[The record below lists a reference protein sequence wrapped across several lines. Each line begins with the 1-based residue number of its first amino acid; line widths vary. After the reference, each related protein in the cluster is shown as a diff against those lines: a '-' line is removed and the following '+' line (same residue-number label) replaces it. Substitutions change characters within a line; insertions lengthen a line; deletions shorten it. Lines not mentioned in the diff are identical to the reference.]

1 MSEEIQ
7 YGEPFFLRGRT
18 SSMNI
23 KPGTLEFDQVN
34 EKINRFHNSTS
45 KNITDFKSLFLAL
58 LDAALDRPVNENGNV
73 EIVNSLTEQIQELQ
87 QDNDEK
93 NVQIEQLMS
102 KLTNLEFQQQQTVKT
117 ELPSENPFE
126 IKFNLNQDEHTVITA
141 IKENRIH
148 KGYEDPTIDTSELAR
163 KMLLNKGTIFN
174 YGGAFYTGLG

>member
-1 MSEEIQ
+1 
-7 YGEPFFLRGRT
+7 
-18 SSMNI
+18 MNI
-23 KPGTLEFDQVN
+23 KPGTPEFDQVN
-34 EKINRFHNSTS
+34 EKIKQFHDSTS
-45 KNITDFKSLFLAL
+45 QHIPDFKTLFLAL
-58 LDAALDRPVNENGNV
+58 LDSALDRSGHDNSNV
-73 EIVNSLTEQIQELQ
+73 EVVNSLTEQIHNLQ
-87 QDNDEK
+87 QEIDDK
-93 NVQIEQLMS
+93 SVQIEQLMS

>member
-23 KPGTLEFDQVN
+23 KPGTPEFDQVN
-34 EKINRFHNSTS
+34 EKINRFHNSTT

-58 LDAALDRPVNENGNV
+58 LDTALDRPVNDDGNL
-73 EIVNSLTEQIQELQ
+73 EIVNSLTEQIQELK

-93 NVQIEQLMS
+93 NIQIEQLMS
-102 KLTNLEFQQQQTVKT
+102 KLTNIELQNQQVVKT

-126 IKFNLNQDEHTVITA
+126 IKFNLNQDEHTVIHA
-141 IKENRIH
+141 IKDNRIQ
-148 KGYEDPTIDTSELAR
+148 KGYEDPNIELSELAR
-163 KMLLNKGTIFN
+163 KMLLNRGTIFN
-174 YGGAFYTGLG
+174 YGGEFYTGLG